1 MAVKS
6 PWALLCAFFLILSSV
21 PPALADDPAL
31 ISFSVGVYDQDWFEP
46 HFGFL
51 VGGHGGTDKAADF
64 RLEYRSGT
72 SLVPW
77 TEPYVKIKPFA
88 GLEATSDLAIYGLGG
103 ILFDIPLGPVM
114 ITPSFGAGLYSRGQG
129 RDLGFPVEF
138 RSQIEVGYKFRE
150 RDEGLSRLQ
159 PHIQR
164 EPERIQSRCR
174 YDFGLSARS
183 REFVDRELK
192 TRSRV

>member
-1 MAVKS
+1 MALKS
-6 PWALLCAFFLILSSV
+6 SWILLSSILLILLSA

-31 ISFSVGVYDQDWFEP
+31 IGFSVGVYDQDWVEP
-46 HFGFL
+46 NFL
-51 VGGHGGTDKAADF
+51 FLEAGHGGNDKAVDF

-88 GLEATSDLAIYGLGG
+88 GLEATSDLALYGLGG

-138 RSQIEVGYKFRE
+138 RSQLEVGYRFENEMRVSVAYSHISNAN
-150 RDEGLSRLQ
+150 LSETN
-159 PHIQR
+159 PGVDMI
-164 EPERIQSRCR
+164 
-174 YDFGLSARS
+174 SAYLH
-183 REFVDRELK
+183 VPVKLLMGN
-192 TRSRV
+192 

>member
-6 PWALLCAFFLILSSV
+6 PWALLCAFFLIFSSV
-21 PPALADDPAL
+21 PPGLSGRPAL

-114 ITPSFGAGLYSRGQG
+114 ITPSFGVGLYSRGQG

-138 RSQIEVGYKFRE
+138 RSQIEVGYRFENEMRVSVAYSHISN
-150 RDEGLSRLQ
+150 GNLSEYN
-159 PHIQR
+159 PGVDMI
-164 EPERIQSRCR
+164 
-174 YDFGLSARS
+174 SAYLH
-183 REFVDRELK
+183 VPVNLLIGN
-192 TRSRV
+192 

>member
-138 RSQIEVGYKFRE
+138 RSQIEVGYKFENEMRVSVAYSHISN
-150 RDEGLSRLQ
+150 GNLSEYN
-159 PHIQR
+159 PGVDMI
-164 EPERIQSRCR
+164 
-174 YDFGLSARS
+174 SAYLH
-183 REFVDRELK
+183 VPVNLLIGN
-192 TRSRV
+192 